1 MPTLR
6 EMISGDKVVPATV
19 VFNQIMAKL
28 AEQAGFPA
36 LYLGGGTLGYV
47 KTTLEAN
54 LNITEMCQLGIE
66 IGAACPLPL
75 ILDAAAG
82 FGDPMHI
89 HRSVSMAETAGF
101 AAIEI
106 EDQILP
112 KRAHHHVG
120 IEHMVPLELM
130 AAKVEEAVAARR
142 GNMLIIARTNAM
154 RASNYDDAIRR
165 AEAYKKAGADVLMLG
180 PNTLEDF
187 RFLGERLEP
196 PLMYNARS
204 GGLQGTGMTL
214 DELAE
219 LGCRLFVDS
228 AHPFLAGYQAWKN
241 CYESMAKGML
251 DPGMS
256 AEEAKAI
263 DKEMKATIR
272 LDALLDIER
281 RTVEK

>member
-6 EMISGDKVVPATV
+6 DMISGDKVVPATV

-54 LNITEMCQLGIE
+54 LNITEMCQLGVE
-66 IGAACPLPL
+66 IGAACPLPM

-89 HRSVSMAETAGF
+89 HHSVSMAEAAGF
-101 AAIEI
+101 VAIEI

-120 IEHMVPLELM
+120 IEHMIPLELM
-130 AAKVEEAVAARR
+130 VAKVKEAVAARR
-142 GNMLIIARTNAM
+142 GDMLIIARTNGM
-154 RASNYDDAIRR
+154 RASDYDDAVRR
-165 AEAYKKAGADVLMLG
+165 AEAYRKAGADVLMLG
-180 PNTLEDF
+180 PNTPDDY

-214 DELAE
+214 DELAS

-228 AHPFLAGYQAWKN
+228 AHPFLAGYRAWKQ
-241 CYESMAKGML
+241 CYESMTKDML

-256 AEEAKAI
+256 AEEAKAV
-263 DKEMKATIR
+263 DKEMKETIG
-272 LDALLDIER
+272 LEAMLEIEK